1 MINRVL
7 TVSAGAAVI
16 VLLTALATVTVTT
29 RILAPPGEDSVEVG
43 FARDMIVHHAQAVE
57 MAELIRGRTEDARI
71 AAMASDIALTQQAQL
86 GRMQGWLALWNRT
99 QTVVGPRMAWMGH
112 PADRPMPGMATR
124 AELTTLAESEGRDA
138 ERLFLELM
146 IDHHLAG
153 IDMAQMAAAKTEV
166 PDVRRL
172 AEAMASGQEA
182 EVEALRALLSE
193 RRAEPDRPA

>member
-1 MINRVL
+1 MMKRIL
-7 TVSAGAAVI
+7 TIAAGAATI
-16 VLLTALATVTVTT
+16 VLLTALITTAVTA
-29 RILAPPGEDSVEVG
+29 RNLAPPGDDSVDVG
-43 FARDMIVHHAQAVE
+43 FARDMSAHHAQAVE

-86 GRMQGWLALWNRT
+86 GRMQGWLALWDQP

-112 PADRPMPGMATR
+112 PVDGPMPGMATR
-124 AELTTLAESEGRDA
+124 AELTTLAESEGEDA

-153 IDMAQMAAAKTEV
+153 IDMANMAAAEAAV

-172 AEAMASGQEA
+172 AEAMAAGQEA
-182 EVEALRALLSE
+182 EVDALRALLSE
-193 RRAEPDRPA
+193 RRTEPDGSA

>member
-1 MINRVL
+1 MRSRVL
-7 TVSAGAAVI
+7 AIVAGAVAI
-16 VLLTALATVTVTT
+16 VVVTAFVAATVTA
-29 RILAPPGEDSVEVG
+29 RSLAPPGEDSIEVG

-86 GRMQGWLALWNRT
+86 GRMQGWLALWDRN

-112 PADRPMPGMATR
+112 AVDGPMPGMATR
-124 AELTTLAESEGRDA
+124 AELTILAESEGEDA

-153 IDMAQMAAAKTEV
+153 VDMAAMAAATTEV

-172 AEAMASGQEA
+172 AQAMASGQEA
-182 EVEALRALLSE
+182 EVEALRALHAE
-193 RRAEPDRPA
+193 RRVEPDTSA